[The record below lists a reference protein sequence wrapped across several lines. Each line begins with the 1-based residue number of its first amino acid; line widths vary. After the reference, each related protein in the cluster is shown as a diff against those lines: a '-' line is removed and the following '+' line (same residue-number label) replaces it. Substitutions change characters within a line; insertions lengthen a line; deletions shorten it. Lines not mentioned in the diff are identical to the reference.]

1 MAYADFDLDGD
12 LDLAINHLNKPASI
26 LENKSNQQ
34 KDFNFLQIKL
44 KGSPFNY
51 SGIGCK
57 ITCFTKQ
64 QKQVFWQF
72 PVKGFQSH
80 VSEIINIG
88 LGKSQKVDSLFV
100 KWPNGSISSYYNIQ
114 GNQKMDVAI
123 SDKSKLFKYSSPI
136 EDIDNK
142 PFISESVWLKLVS
155 NEMSAR
161 DKSAYPLL
169 ISRSVL
175 LKNPLAVNPET
186 KEDIIEF
193 YVNSKLYFTK
203 NGVIEDSTILD
214 ATFDNTVRKAIFL
227 DWNGDGRNDLVRI
240 HGSEEGDFNKSTP
253 SISVFLRQKNKSW
266 TKLSNV
272 WLPSGEN
279 FSTARPVEIKK
290 GEFLLLC
297 GGGMI
302 LKSYP
307 KGGKSV
313 LYHIKNGQMS
323 QIGVPELSGLLP
335 VKDVAW
341 ADLDKNGFQDMI
353 LVGEWA
359 SPVIF
364 FQTRYLTFEKFD
376 LGGNKRNLQGWWRT
390 ILPTDIDGDGDVD
403 LLLGNEGLNNRFKIS
418 LDNPLYLF
426 SNDWDKN
433 NTNDPIH
440 AISLDNQI
448 YPVHFLN
455 EVVQQIPV
463 FRFKYNNYKAFTES
477 TVEQVV
483 TKNGL
488 TASEKF
494 EVNEFASVWL
504 ENKGKGSF
512 VPHYLPA
519 ILQSAPLNG
528 FIDIRED
535 DGIPLILCFGND
547 EKADIHTGLQL
558 GLNPVLMQWHNG
570 LKYLEGKNTGLF
582 SKGIIIEMVSFGDSK
597 ILISK
602 EEDGN
607 QTINTIKNNFSHIN
621 FFQHE

>member
-1 MAYADFDLDGD
+1 
-12 LDLAINHLNKPASI
+12 
-26 LENKSNQQ
+26 
-34 KDFNFLQIKL
+34 
-44 KGSPFNY
+44 
-51 SGIGCK
+51 
-57 ITCFTKQ
+57 
-64 QKQVFWQF
+64 
-72 PVKGFQSH
+72 
-80 VSEIINIG
+80 
-88 LGKSQKVDSLFV
+88 
-100 KWPNGSISSYYNIQ
+100 
-114 GNQKMDVAI
+114 
-123 SDKSKLFKYSSPI
+123 
-136 EDIDNK
+136 
-142 PFISESVWLKLVS
+142 
-155 NEMSAR
+155 
-161 DKSAYPLL
+161 
-169 ISRSVL
+169 
-175 LKNPLAVNPET
+175 
-186 KEDIIEF
+186 
-193 YVNSKLYFTK
+193 
-203 NGVIEDSTILD
+203 
-214 ATFDNTVRKAIFL
+214 
-227 DWNGDGRNDLVRI
+227 
-240 HGSEEGDFNKSTP
+240 
-253 SISVFLRQKNKSW
+253 
-266 TKLSNV
+266 
-272 WLPSGEN
+272 
-279 FSTARPVEIKK
+279 
-290 GEFLLLC
+290 
-297 GGGMI
+297 MI

-440 AISLDNQI
+440 AISLDKQI

-504 ENKGKGSF
+504 ENKGKGLF
-512 VPHYLPA
+512 VTHYLPA
-519 ILQSAPLNG
+519 FLQSAPING

-535 DGIPLILCFGND
+535 DGNPLILCFGND

-558 GLNPVLMQWHNG
+558 GLNPVLMKWHNG

-607 QTINTIKNNFSHIN
+607 QMINTIKNNFSHIN